1 VQARAVEK
9 QIPKKPIEEEK
20 QYSEDYGF
28 NSDILCPVCNNYIG
42 YYTEAMCK
50 PEYMQYCNECGQRM
64 KKTYQEAVEWTAKR
78 IEPFDRAYLDIV
90 WYEPNRRRDLDNI
103 AAGKK
108 FILDGLQAIGKIE
121 NDGWKQIAGFTDTFE
136 VDKQDPRVEV
146 KIRRL

>member
-1 VQARAVEK
+1 MAKDNFVIPGQLPGLNEIIDAAKSHWAVYRQMKSTYEDM
-9 QIPKKPIEEEK
+9 IGWVAKKI
-20 QYSEDYGF
+20 D
-28 NSDILCPVCNNYIG
+28 
-42 YYTEAMCK
+42 
-50 PEYMQYCNECGQRM
+50 
-64 KKTYQEAVEWTAKR
+64 
-78 IEPFDRAYLDIV
+78 PFDRAWLDII

>member
-1 VQARAVEK
+1 VITTDKFTVPMQLPGLNE
-9 QIPKKPIEEEK
+9 IIEAAKSHWSVYRE
-20 QYSEDYGF
+20 
-28 NSDILCPVCNNYIG
+28 
-42 YYTEAMCK
+42 
-50 PEYMQYCNECGQRM
+50 M

-78 IEPFDRAYLDIV
+78 IAPFDRAYLDIT
-90 WYEPNRRRDLDNI
+90 WFEPDRRRDLDNI

-146 KIRRL
+146 KIRRA